1 MARTP
6 AIGLQDFGD
15 IIRKN
20 CFYVDKTAFVKE
32 WWESEDSVTLI
43 TRPRRFGKTL
53 TMSMLDYFFSVN
65 HKDDGD
71 LFEGLSIWKEEKYR
85 KLQGTYPVIFLSFAS
100 VKLGNFKDAR
110 KMICKLIVRLY
121 QHNRFLLE
129 EGFLKGEDASNF
141 EKITSEMDDA
151 NALDSLNQLSDFLS
165 RRYGK
170 KVLFLLDEYDTP
182 MQEAYVNGYWD
193 EMASFIRGMFN
204 ATFKTNP
211 HLERAILT
219 GITRISKESIFS
231 DLNNLEVVT
240 TLSEKYETA
249 FGFTQKEVQNALD
262 EFGMSDRGQQVKEWY
277 DGFQFGGHSSIYNPW
292 SIIHFLGKRKF
303 APYWANTS
311 SNALVDELI
320 RKGES
325 PVKEAMEDLL
335 QGKTCKAHIDE
346 EIVFNR
352 LDMER
357 DAVWSLLLASGYLK
371 AVGVE
376 EDGEM
381 EAEYEL
387 AVTNFE
393 TTKMFKKLISDWFN
407 TRSYYLSDFCR
418 ALLAGDVEGMNRILG
433 DILLKVAS
441 YFDTGTE
448 AFYHG
453 LTLGLISCVGHRYIV
468 TSNPEAGLGRCD
480 TLLEPKEKGKGND
493 GIILEYKRFDGRV
506 DKDLTDTV
514 RRALEQA
521 ADRKYSA
528 ALEAKGI
535 DKEDIKVYGFAF
547 HGKEVLIESID
558 KLDKKEA

>member
-20 CFYVDKTAFVKE
+20 CFYVDKTAFIKE

-53 TMSMLDYFFSVN
+53 TMSMLDYFFSLN
-65 HKDDGD
+65 HKGDGH

-100 VKLGNFKDAR
+100 VKSRSFTDA
-110 KMICKLIVRLY
+110 KKSIGYLIALLY
-121 QHNRFLLE
+121 QSVRHSLRE
-129 EGFLKGEDASNF
+129 EGLNELDAALFRRITPDMGETD
-141 EKITSEMDDA
+141 I
-151 NALDSLNQLSDFLS
+151 LYSLNQLSAFLA
-165 RRYGK
+165 RRYGRG
-170 KVLFLLDEYDTP
+170 VLIFLDEYDTP

-204 ATFKTNP
+204 VTFKTNP
-211 HLERAILT
+211 YLERAILT

-231 DLNNLEVVT
+231 DLNNLKVVT
-240 TLSEKYETA
+240 SLTNKYETA
-249 FGFTQKEVQNALD
+249 FGFTEEETFAALE
-262 EFGMSDRGQQVKEWY
+262 EFGLWEQRDKVKAWY
-277 DGFQFGGHSSIYNPW
+277 DGFIFGGQQNIYNPW
-292 SIIHFLGKRKF
+292 SITNFLDEKSLK
-303 APYWANTS
+303 PYWANTS
-311 SNALVDELI
+311 SNALVSELL
-320 RKGES
+320 RKSGNRM
-325 PVKEAMEDLL
+325 KEAMEGLL

-357 DAVWSLLLASGYLK
+357 DAVWSLLVASGYLK
-371 AVGVE
+371 AVNVE
-376 EDGEM
+376 GDWKQGKR
-381 EAEYEL
+381 YEL

-393 TTKMFKKLISDWFN
+393 AAQMFKGLISEWFN
-407 TRSYYLSDFCR
+407 TREYYFFDFCD
-418 ALLAGDVEGMNRILG
+418 ALLAGDVEGMNRIFG
-433 DILLKVAS
+433 DILLKVVS

-453 LTLGLISCVGHRYIV
+453 LTLGLISCIGHRYIV

-521 ADRKYSA
+521 AERKYSA
-528 ALEAKGI
+528 ALEVKGI
-535 DKEDIKVYGFAF
+535 DREDIKVYGFAF
-547 HGKEVLIESID
+547 RGKEVLIESID
-558 KLDKKEA
+558 KLDK

>member
-1 MARTP
+1 MARIP

-20 CFYVDKTAFVKE
+20 CFYVDKTAFIKE

-53 TMSMLDYFFSVN
+53 TMSMLDYFFSLN
-65 HKDDGD
+65 HKGDGH

-100 VKLGNFKDAR
+100 VKADNFKDTR
-110 KMICKLIVRLY
+110 KTICKLITRVY
-121 QHNRFLLE
+121 QRNRFLLE
-129 EGFLKGEDASNF
+129 EGFLKGEDAVNF
-141 EKITSEMDDA
+141 QKITSEMDNSDA
-151 NALDSLNQLSDFLS
+151 QDSLNQLSYFLAEY
-165 RRYGK
+165 YGK
-170 KVLFLLDEYDTP
+170 KALILLDEYDTP
-182 MQEAYVNGYWD
+182 LQEAYTNGYWE
-193 EMASFIRGMFN
+193 EMTGFIKGLFN

-219 GITRISKESIFS
+219 GITRVSKESIFS
-231 DLNNLEVVT
+231 DMNNLEVATV
-240 TLSEKYETA
+240 LSEAYGEA
-249 FGFTQKEVQNALD
+249 FGFTEAETFQALD
-262 EFGMSDRGQQVKEWY
+262 EFGLRGQEREVRYWY
-277 DGFQFGGHSSIYNPW
+277 DGFQFGGYKNIYNPW
-292 SIIHFLGKRKF
+292 SIINFLKKRKL

-311 SNALVDELI
+311 SNGLVSELI
-320 RKGES
+320 KKGEM
-325 PVKEAMEDLL
+325 PVKKAMEDLL
-335 QGKTCKAHIDE
+335 QGKTCKAHIDQ

-352 LDMER
+352 LDVER

-371 AVGVE
+371 AVGAE

-381 EAEYEL
+381 ETEYEL

-393 TTKMFKKLISDWFN
+393 TIKMFKKLISDWFN
-407 TRSYYLSDFCR
+407 TRSYYMSDFCD
-418 ALLAGDVEGMNRILG
+418 ALLAGDVEGMNQILG

-480 TLLEPKEKGKGND
+480 TLLEPKEKGKGYD
-493 GIILEYKRFDGRV
+493 GIILEYKKFDGRV

-535 DKEDIKVYGFAF
+535 DREDIKIYGFAF
-547 HGKEVLIESID
+547 RGKEVLIES
-558 KLDKKEA
+558 LDKVR